1 MDSQEG
7 KRRGL
12 LEKKDK
18 NQKITKLR
26 LGQKIYL
33 LTMKLKDKEDN

>member
-26 LGQKIYL
+26 LELKICL
-33 LTMKLKDKEDN
+33 LTIKLRDKEDN

>member
-26 LGQKIYL
+26 LEQKIYL

>member
-1 MDSQEG
+1 MDSQEV

-26 LGQKIYL
+26 LEQKIFL
-33 LTMKLKDKEDN
+33 PIMKLKDKEDN

>member
-7 KRRGL
+7 KRKGL

-26 LGQKIYL
+26 LEQKICL
-33 LTMKLKDKEDN
+33 PIMKLKDKEDN

>member
-26 LGQKIYL
+26 LELKIFL
-33 LTMKLKDKEDN
+33 LTIKLRDKEDN

>member
-18 NQKITKLR
+18 NQKITKLH
-26 LGQKIYL
+26 LEQKIYL